1 MPEIWLG
8 YGDSE
13 VILDIKYE
21 NILDNNKSEF
31 LLLDNESLNS
41 EFEKKI
47 QLKNSTLIITFN
59 PFLQMIP
66 ILKYITE
73 ISKRY
78 EIKKLEIY
86 TLSKNIPQ
94 KIKRILN
101 DSGISIN
108 RIENNEI
115 LNKSKNFEKTIILE
129 KIEYDPFFGY
139 KGATTE
145 LLRSSFPN
153 EMNHAYSTI
162 IDKYP
167 QSGIITEP
175 LKISIEVSKTL
186 NFEAINVLANNDGI
200 NSIYSGD
207 TEDSFKKSIEKFNK
221 ISKKEVEK
229 TKSVFISGNSNFNIQ
244 ATLGNSLNLLWN
256 NYQAVKENGTIILL
270 SENKMGLGNGALLQY
285 IENRLDQTGLKKYQY
300 LKDLEH
306 INFLNLIKD
315 KFDIYAISTLPKVYL
330 NKLGIKTIS
339 RVKEGLE
346 TILMKHGK
354 NSKVLIISNSEITQ
368 ILEPSNRN

>member
-207 TEDSFKKSIEKFNK
+207 IEDSFKKSIEKFNK

-368 ILEPSNRN
+368 ILEPSDRN